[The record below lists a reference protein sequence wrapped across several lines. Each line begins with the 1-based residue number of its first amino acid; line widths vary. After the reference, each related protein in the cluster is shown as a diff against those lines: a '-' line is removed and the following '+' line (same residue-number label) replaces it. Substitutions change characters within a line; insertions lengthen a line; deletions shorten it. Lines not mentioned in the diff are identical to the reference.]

1 MPDTPIED
9 HLSKITT
16 RWDEIFAAHNT
27 EDEQGCLPN
36 VAQQNVLRRYADCVH
51 RYILAATGDHHVAE
65 DLTQDFALRFLR
77 GDYSRARPEKGRFR
91 DYLKT
96 SLRNLITDH
105 FRSQSKK
112 HLKEIYEHLEKNEQQ
127 LDSLEE
133 QLMSDWRKQ
142 ILNLSWN
149 NLKQFEFERNNF
161 FHTVLAFRAKH
172 PKENSDWLAAELS
185 KQIGQSVNSEWVRQK
200 LHRARKK
207 FGSLLIEQVRSTIN
221 SEDELEQEI
230 AELKLQQYIAV

>member
-1 MPDTPIED
+1 MPNTPNENR
-9 HLSKITT
+9 LSRITT
-16 RWDEIFAAHNT
+16 RWDEIFAAHGDSAESGT
-27 EDEQGCLPN
+27 VPN
-36 VAQQNVLRRYADCVH
+36 QAQQNVLRRYADCVH

-77 GDYSRARPEKGRFR
+77 GDYGRARPEKGRFR

-105 FRSQSKK
+105 FRSQSNKN
-112 HLKEIYEHLEKNEQQ
+112 LKEVYEHLEQNEKH

-133 QLMSDWRKQ
+133 RLMSDWRKQ
-142 ILNLSWN
+142 VLNLAWN
-149 NLKQFEFERNNF
+149 ALKQFEVDKKNF
-161 FHTVLAFRAKH
+161 FHTVLEFRAQN
-172 PKENSDWLAAELS
+172 PNENSEWLASKLS
-185 KQIGQSVNSEWVRQK
+185 KKLGQPVNAEWVRQK

-207 FGSLLIEQVRSTIN
+207 FGALLIEQVRTTVA

>member
-112 HLKEIYEHLEKNEQQ
+112 ASQ
-127 LDSLEE
+127 
-133 QLMSDWRKQ
+133 R
-142 ILNLSWN
+142 NLRTS
-149 NLKQFEFERNNF
+149 
-161 FHTVLAFRAKH
+161 
-172 PKENSDWLAAELS
+172 
-185 KQIGQSVNSEWVRQK
+185 
-200 LHRARKK
+200 
-207 FGSLLIEQVRSTIN
+207 
-221 SEDELEQEI
+221 
-230 AELKLQQYIAV
+230 

>member
-1 MPDTPIED
+1 
-9 HLSKITT
+9 
-16 RWDEIFAAHNT
+16 
-27 EDEQGCLPN
+27 
-36 VAQQNVLRRYADCVH
+36 
-51 RYILAATGDHHVAE
+51 
-65 DLTQDFALRFLR
+65 
-77 GDYSRARPEKGRFR
+77 
-91 DYLKT
+91 
-96 SLRNLITDH
+96 
-105 FRSQSKK
+105 
-112 HLKEIYEHLEKNEQQ
+112 
-127 LDSLEE
+127 
-133 QLMSDWRKQ
+133 MSDWRKQ